1 MVKTRKDASKRMEQ
15 GQRKERVGCWTE
27 KTAELRG
34 LRRALHTRRYTS
46 LAGFKRGLP
55 QFVF

>member
-27 KTAELRG
+27 KTVEGTPPRAAHP
-34 LRRALHTRRYTS
+34 ALH
-46 LAGFKRGLP
+46 
-55 QFVF
+55 FVGWV